1 MSNANAARDWRI
13 YADFAQ
19 HLIGMA
25 RELMLASFDAASALI
40 GKHQKTACPKLD
52 RRTQS
57 KALQD
62 A

>member
-1 MSNANAARDWRI
+1 VRFLRKAGHQNPET
-13 YADFAQ
+13 
-19 HLIGMA
+19 L
-25 RELMLASFDAASALI
+25 SFDAASALI
-40 GKHQKTACPKLD
+40 GKHQKTARPKLD